1 MVAFVRSANGVRVA
15 VPAGGLLIGRGSA
28 CGLIVDDP
36 SVSRR
41 HALVLSGEGGSLVI
55 PLGRRATEVDG
66 TPISAPTELRDG
78 SRLDIGP
85 AAFVIDVPAPLAV
98 VSHLIELGGQRY
110 SLTKSNMCVGGSTGD
125 DLVVPSWA
133 PRLLSIWPV
142 PGAVVVEFGV
152 PTPEVGA
159 QAGEVR
165 QLPLGE
171 QLTIAGVSLRVIA
184 GSADSAPTI
193 EGSFAPSMVRLEF
206 LPNGG
211 LLSLTLDGE
220 HTAWLADKRCDLVAA
235 LLRPTGELQPGE
247 LVPDELLVRLIWGT
261 DAASRAQ
268 LNTLI
273 HRARKS
279 LTMAGLNGPA
289 LIQRAQGGGATRFS
303 LAPNA
308 QVVII

>member
-1 MVAFVRSANGVRVA
+1 MVAFVRSDSGIRLA

-28 CGLIVDDP
+28 CGLVVDDP

-66 TPISAPTELRDG
+66 APISGPTEVRDG
-78 SRLDIGP
+78 SRLAVGQ
-85 AAFVIDVPAPLAV
+85 AAFTIDIPAPPQV
-98 VSHLIELGGQRY
+98 ETQLIELGGQRY
-110 SLTKSNMCVGGSTGD
+110 SLSKTNMYVGGSPED

-133 PRLLSIWPV
+133 PRTLAIWSI

-152 PTPEVGA
+152 DAPEVFA
-159 QAGEVR
+159 VVGEVR
-165 QLPLGE
+165 QLSPDE
-171 QLTIAGVSLRVIA
+171 QLTIAGVALRVIA
-184 GSADSAPTI
+184 RSTDSATTI
-193 EGSFAPSMVRLEF
+193 DGAFAPSKVRLEF

-211 LLSLTLDGE
+211 LLSLTLDRD

-235 LLRPTGELQPGE
+235 LLRPSGDLRPGE
-247 LVPDELLVRLIWGT
+247 FVPDEALVRLVWGT
-261 DAASRAQ
+261 VAASRAQ

-279 LTMAGLNGPA
+279 LTQAGLNGPA

-303 LAPNA
+303 LAPSA
-308 QVVII
+308 VVTII

>member
-1 MVAFVRSANGVRVA
+1 MVAFIRSASGVRLA

-28 CGLIVDDP
+28 CGLVVDP

-66 TPISAPTELRDG
+66 APISGPTEVRDG
-78 SRLDIGP
+78 SRLSVGP
-85 AAFVIDVPAPLAV
+85 AAFVIEVPAPPAV
-98 VSHLIELGGQRY
+98 ETQVIELGGQRY
-110 SLTKSNMCVGGSTGD
+110 SLSKSNTYVGGSMDD
-125 DLVVPSWA
+125 DLMVPSWA
-133 PRLLSIWPV
+133 PRMLAIWPV
-142 PGAVVVEFGV
+142 PGAVVVEFGAAA
-152 PTPEVGA
+152 PDVGA
-159 QAGEVR
+159 LPGEVR
-165 QLPLGE
+165 QLPPGE
-171 QLTIAGVSLRVIA
+171 QLVIAGVSLRVIA
-184 GSADSAPTI
+184 GSTDAAPTI
-193 EGSFAPSMVRLEF
+193 EGSFAPSKVRLEF

-211 LLSLTLDGE
+211 LLSLTLDRE

-247 LVPDELLVRLIWGT
+247 FVPDEVLVRLVWGT

-279 LTMAGLNGPA
+279 LTQAGLNGPA
-289 LIQRAQGGGATRFS
+289 LIQRAQGGGATRFN
-303 LAPNA
+303 LAPAA
-308 QVVII
+308 QVAIL